1 MKKILLLEDMED
13 RVVAFQAAISTL
25 ADVRM
30 DEGWIESV
38 WLPRIKRLLEEN
50 PTGQQFEAANLP

>member
-13 RVVAFQAAISTL
+13 RVVAFQAAISKL

>member
-13 RVVAFQAAISTL
+13 RVVAFQAAISKL

-38 WLPRIKRLLEEN
+38 WRPRIKRLLEEN